1 MLGHVQF
8 RHVWKYL
15 DRCRH
20 VQTCPDKSAQICKM
34 FWLPSSYYWL
44 VGRCTRLPR
53 PVLPGCKAE
62 CSPIHFYQQGNS
74 QLPSGARTNT
84 GSRYA
89 QTSKCT
95 QNVRNCISR
104 LPRQYP
110 LIIVFWE
117 EDAELCPEHSQQVQF
132 KVSLKSGCSKGTTV
146 PNRKCI
152 LKTLNY
158 FDDCSMIGPA
168 PQHTFNDEFM
178 SDMCRALCEVT
189 CSSSLVRTSPLCSSS
204 LLLGLSY
211 GSFYSP
217 HALNNFL
224 RMRTD

>member
-1 MLGHVQF
+1 M
-8 RHVWKYL
+8 YEA
-15 DRCRH
+15 
-20 VQTCPDKSAQICKM
+20 AQNNA
-34 FWLPSSYYWL
+34 S
-44 VGRCTRLPR
+44 LPR
-53 PVLPGCKAE
+53 PVLPGCKAA

-84 GSRYA
+84 NSRYTN
-89 QTSKCT
+89 TSKCM

-110 LIIVFWE
+110 LLIVFWE
-117 EDAELCPEHSQQVQF
+117 EDAELCPEHS
-132 KVSLKSGCSKGTTV
+132 LKSGCNKAATV

-158 FDDCSMIGPA
+158 FDDCPMIGAA
-168 PQHTFNDEFM
+168 PQHTINDEFM

-189 CSSSLVRTSPLCSSS
+189 SSSSLVRTSPLFSSS

-224 RMRTD
+224 RMRAD